1 MKFLKLCKQ
10 LKRRIVVI
18 KSMLKNYE
26 GINQMKSKKDLV
38 DISTTKLNEFA
49 LSLIN
54 ISELY
59 EKNLNSV
66 KMICLLDDTL
76 KIQFR
81 DMSLIVFNTFKY
93 IAYLEYESILNQRA
107 TFRKVRAELKNSF
120 PTRKTTS
127 YKTLAFII
135 LEIIILL
142 NDSIEND
149 KISKNF
155 MANFIKTSLKLHIF
169 EKNYLKTNSLKKI
182 VAETFNIKKEI

>member
-1 MKFLKLCKQ
+1 M
-10 LKRRIVVI
+10 VI
-18 KSMLKNYE
+18 KSILRKHEN
-26 GINQMKSKKDLV
+26 INTMKSKKDLV
-38 DISTTKLNEFA
+38 NISTTKLNEFA

-76 KIQFR
+76 KTQFR
-81 DMSLIVFNTFKY
+81 DISLIIFNTFKY
-93 IAYLEYESILNQRA
+93 ITHSEYESLLNQRA
-107 TFRKVRAELKNSF
+107 TFKRIRAELKNSF
-120 PTRKTTS
+120 PTPKTTS

-142 NDSIEND
+142 NDSIDND

-155 MANFIKTSLKLHIF
+155 MSNFIKTFSKLHIF
-169 EKNYLKTNSLKKI
+169 EKTYLKNTSLKKI

>member
-1 MKFLKLCKQ
+1 
-10 LKRRIVVI
+10 
-18 KSMLKNYE
+18 
-26 GINQMKSKKDLV
+26 MKSKKEL
-38 DISTTKLNEFA
+38 INTSTIKLNEFA

-54 ISELY
+54 ISDLY

-76 KIQFR
+76 KTQFR
-81 DMSLIVFNTFKY
+81 DISLIIFNTFKY
-93 IAYLEYESILNQRA
+93 IAHLEYESILNQKA
-107 TFRKVRAELKNSF
+107 TFRKIRAELKNSF
-120 PTRKTTS
+120 PIRKTTS

-169 EKNYLKTNSLKKI
+169 EKTYLKTNSLKKL
-182 VAETFNIKKEI
+182 VADTFNIKKEI

>member
-1 MKFLKLCKQ
+1 M
-10 LKRRIVVI
+10 
-18 KSMLKNYE
+18 E
-26 GINQMKSKKDLV
+26 SKKELV
-38 DISTTKLNEFA
+38 NISTTKLNEFA

-76 KIQFR
+76 KTQFR
-81 DMSLIVFNTFKY
+81 DISLIIFNTFKY
-93 IAYLEYESILNQRA
+93 IAYLEYGSLLNQRA
-107 TFRKVRAELKNSF
+107 TFRKVRTELKNSF
-120 PTRKTTS
+120 PTRKATS

-142 NDSIEND
+142 NDSIDND

-169 EKNYLKTNSLKKI
+169 EKTYLKSNSLKKI
-182 VAETFNIKKEI
+182 VAETFNIKEN